1 MSFSQLGRKSLKF
14 HYPLVSYPPRS
25 TCSRSITTT
34 PMGRG
39 GAVERVDYLQKKTVR
54 SATPRRYSPK
64 SLTTESFPE
73 IHANVPIRHCE
84 YDGVNPTEQ
93 AEKSDNEM
101 LPIAVVFLFQAIMS
115 IQLSPLPLFDQT
127 LRKIARCLGKPGW
140 KHSLQ
145 GCGAQDMKHSK
156 IPYWISGSLFG

>member
-1 MSFSQLGRKSLKF
+1 MSG
-14 HYPLVSYPPRS
+14 
-25 TCSRSITTT
+25 
-34 PMGRG
+34 
-39 GAVERVDYLQKKTVR
+39 VR
-54 SATPRRYSPK
+54 SATPRRYSAK

-73 IHANVPIRHCE
+73 IHANVPICHCE

-145 GCGAQDMKHSK
+145 GCGAQDMKHSLLNFRVPFWVGTSTRLPK
-156 IPYWISGSLFG
+156 PKYLSAVQLLISAKRNHSQFIF